1 MVDTVMSAEEK
12 LLNKK
17 KKRSENLK
25 EAEESNRT
33 ISDTNETTQTKKS
46 NKKRKDETKNLD
58 IQKKN
63 NSNSIYPRLNRFM
76 SKEKYIKLNEENS
89 INKKGK
95 KKQKKKKEN
104 SPKSQ
109 NKIYNKKIYSMN
121 AKNNSKGIKKRNF
134 RRKRSLGGFIGRLM
148 KKKGDKNKKKLENLK
163 AEIESEFSKIINSQN
178 EKIAAQDKKIAAQDK
193 KIAAQDKKIASQDK
207 KIAAQDETIAAQ
219 DETIAA
225 QDETINEQKN
235 EIISANNKIAIL
247 SEIQNQS
254 SILSNRMNKYLIK
267 LGTGFNSLFNSC
279 KVLYIRKVCDFILD
293 GLINKYQNSMALT
306 RYNFQN
312 DAGTIFPLIV
322 FKNDLHKISKY
333 HLNLLIDYLMETK
346 QNCSAIVHMN
356 RIDDKAILPIMKEV
370 FYVLLNKSPKNSNGF
385 SLDIVDMTG
394 ILLEDNRANDEE
406 ITDLEEKSNE
416 ESEEEREEGEEG
428 EEEGEEGEEEINQ
441 SDNEANKISDENSSC
456 ESEDEQIKK
465 LLSGKINNIQINDL
479 KRMLIEKRKDKE
491 KGIKDIAFKN
501 KQIIN
506 SSFFYNLWIKS
517 FTKEEYKSSKNYKIF
532 IQKNYIVPQKD
543 MINML
548 NRLLSKYKINFFD
561 ENPSKFSQK
570 ITIKIS
576 RY

>member
-1 MVDTVMSAEEK
+1 
-12 LLNKK
+12 
-17 KKRSENLK
+17 
-25 EAEESNRT
+25 
-33 ISDTNETTQTKKS
+33 
-46 NKKRKDETKNLD
+46 
-58 IQKKN
+58 
-63 NSNSIYPRLNRFM
+63 
-76 SKEKYIKLNEENS
+76 
-89 INKKGK
+89 
-95 KKQKKKKEN
+95 
-104 SPKSQ
+104 
-109 NKIYNKKIYSMN
+109 
-121 AKNNSKGIKKRNF
+121 
-134 RRKRSLGGFIGRLM
+134 
-148 KKKGDKNKKKLENLK
+148 
-163 AEIESEFSKIINSQN
+163 
-178 EKIAAQDKKIAAQDK
+178 
-193 KIAAQDKKIASQDK
+193 
-207 KIAAQDETIAAQ
+207 
-219 DETIAA
+219 
-225 QDETINEQKN
+225 
-235 EIISANNKIAIL
+235 
-247 SEIQNQS
+247 
-254 SILSNRMNKYLIK
+254 MNKYLIK
-267 LGTGFNSLFNSC
+267 LGTGFNSLFNSR

-312 DAGTIFPLIV
+312 DVGTIFPLIV

-385 SLDIVDMTG
+385 SLDIVDKTG
-394 ILLEDNRANDEE
+394 ILLEDNQANDEE

-416 ESEEEREEGEEG
+416 ESEEEREEG

-532 IQKNYIVPQKD
+532 IQKNYIIPPKD
-543 MINML
+543 MINMI
-548 NRLLSKYKINFFD
+548 NRLLSKYKIIFFD
-561 ENPSKFSQK
+561 EDPSKFLKKWLTKYQD
-570 ITIKIS
+570 I
-576 RY
+576 

>member
-1 MVDTVMSAEEK
+1 MRQLK
-12 LLNKK
+12 LKK
-17 KKRSENLK
+17 V
-25 EAEESNRT
+25 
-33 ISDTNETTQTKKS
+33 I
-46 NKKRKDETKNLD
+46 KKRKDETKNLD

-63 NSNSIYPRLNRFM
+63 NSNSIYPRLNRFI
-76 SKEKYIKLNEENS
+76 SKEKYIKFNEENS

-95 KKQKKKKEN
+95 KKQKKQKEN
-104 SPKSQ
+104 SAKSQ

-121 AKNNSKGIKKRNF
+121 AKNNSKGIKRRNF

-193 KIAAQDKKIASQDK
+193 KIAAQDKKIA
-207 KIAAQDETIAAQ
+207 AQ

-254 SILSNRMNKYLIK
+254 SILSNKMNKYLIK

-356 RIDDKAILPIMKEV
+356 RIDDKAILPIMKK
-370 FYVLLNKSPKNSNGF
+370 Y
-385 SLDIVDMTG
+385 
-394 ILLEDNRANDEE
+394 
-406 ITDLEEKSNE
+406 
-416 ESEEEREEGEEG
+416 
-428 EEEGEEGEEEINQ
+428 
-441 SDNEANKISDENSSC
+441 
-456 ESEDEQIKK
+456 
-465 LLSGKINNIQINDL
+465 
-479 KRMLIEKRKDKE
+479 
-491 KGIKDIAFKN
+491 
-501 KQIIN
+501 
-506 SSFFYNLWIKS
+506 
-517 FTKEEYKSSKNYKIF
+517 F
-532 IQKNYIVPQKD
+532 IY
-543 MINML
+543 
-548 NRLLSKYKINFFD
+548 Y
-561 ENPSKFSQK
+561 
-570 ITIKIS
+570 
-576 RY
+576 

>member
-1 MVDTVMSAEEK
+1 
-12 LLNKK
+12 
-17 KKRSENLK
+17 
-25 EAEESNRT
+25 
-33 ISDTNETTQTKKS
+33 
-46 NKKRKDETKNLD
+46 
-58 IQKKN
+58 
-63 NSNSIYPRLNRFM
+63 
-76 SKEKYIKLNEENS
+76 
-89 INKKGK
+89 
-95 KKQKKKKEN
+95 
-104 SPKSQ
+104 
-109 NKIYNKKIYSMN
+109 
-121 AKNNSKGIKKRNF
+121 
-134 RRKRSLGGFIGRLM
+134 
-148 KKKGDKNKKKLENLK
+148 
-163 AEIESEFSKIINSQN
+163 
-178 EKIAAQDKKIAAQDK
+178 
-193 KIAAQDKKIASQDK
+193 
-207 KIAAQDETIAAQ
+207 
-219 DETIAA
+219 
-225 QDETINEQKN
+225 
-235 EIISANNKIAIL
+235 
-247 SEIQNQS
+247 
-254 SILSNRMNKYLIK
+254 MNKYLIK
-267 LGTGFNSLFNSC
+267 LGTGFNSLYNSC
-279 KVLYIRKVCDFILD
+279 KVLYIRKICDFILD

-356 RIDDKAILPIMKEV
+356 RIDDKAILPVMKEV
-370 FYVLLNKSPKNSNGF
+370 FYILLNKSPKNTNGF

-416 ESEEEREEGEEG
+416 ESEEEEEREEGGEG
-428 EEEGEEGEEEINQ
+428 EEEEEIDQ
-441 SDNEANKISDENSSC
+441 SDKEDNKISDENSSC

-491 KGIKDIAFKN
+491 KGIRDIASKN

-532 IQKNYIVPQKD
+532 IQKNYIVPPED

-548 NRLLSKYKINFFD
+548 KRLLSKYKVNFFD
-561 ENPSKFSQK
+561 EDPSKFSQK
-570 ITIKIS
+570 ITTKIS

>member
-1 MVDTVMSAEEK
+1 
-12 LLNKK
+12 
-17 KKRSENLK
+17 
-25 EAEESNRT
+25 
-33 ISDTNETTQTKKS
+33 
-46 NKKRKDETKNLD
+46 
-58 IQKKN
+58 
-63 NSNSIYPRLNRFM
+63 
-76 SKEKYIKLNEENS
+76 
-89 INKKGK
+89 
-95 KKQKKKKEN
+95 
-104 SPKSQ
+104 
-109 NKIYNKKIYSMN
+109 MN
-121 AKNNSKGIKKRNF
+121 ARNNSKGIKKRNF

-163 AEIESEFSKIINSQN
+163 AEIELEFSKIINAQN
-178 EKIAAQDKKIAAQDK
+178 EKIVAQDKKIAAQDK
-193 KIAAQDKKIASQDK
+193 KIAAQDKKI
-207 KIAAQDETIAAQ
+207 TAQ

-235 EIISANNKIAIL
+235 EIISANNKIALL

-254 SILSNRMNKYLIK
+254 SKLSNKMNKYLIK
-267 LGTGFNSLFNSC
+267 LGTGFNSLFNSR

-312 DAGTIFPLIV
+312 DVGTIFPLIV

-428 EEEGEEGEEEINQ
+428 EEEEGEEGEEEINQ

-548 NRLLSKYKINFFD
+548 NRLLSKYKVNFFD
-561 ENPSKFSQK
+561 EDPSKFSQK
-570 ITIKIS
+570 ITTKIS

>member
-63 NSNSIYPRLNRFM
+63 
-76 SKEKYIKLNEENS
+76 
-89 INKKGK
+89 
-95 KKQKKKKEN
+95 
-104 SPKSQ
+104 
-109 NKIYNKKIYSMN
+109 
-121 AKNNSKGIKKRNF
+121 
-134 RRKRSLGGFIGRLM
+134 RLM

-163 AEIESEFSKIINSQN
+163 AEIESEFSQIINSQN

-193 KIAAQDKKIASQDK
+193 KIAAQDKKIAAQDK

-254 SILSNRMNKYLIK
+254 SILSNKMNKYLIK

-312 DAGTIFPLIV
+312 DVGTIFPLIV

-416 ESEEEREEGEEG
+416 ESEEEEREEG
-428 EEEGEEGEEEINQ
+428 EEGEEGEEEINQ

-479 KRMLIEKRKDKE
+479 KRMLIEKRKDKQ

-501 KQIIN
+501 KQIVN

-548 NRLLSKYKINFFD
+548 NRLLSKYKVNFFD
-561 ENPSKFSQK
+561 EDPSKFSQK
-570 ITIKIS
+570 ITTKIS